1 MECFKMDNSQLG
13 IQYMQEGKWEE
24 AAKIFMEEIEKNP
37 NNAVSYVN
45 FGNVLSAL
53 GDDTRALSF
62 YQKAIEIDDTTAAA
76 YYSAGTVYYEKENLE
91 SAKNMFELA
100 LEKGLES
107 SDNFFMLGLT
117 YVGLDK
123 GNWQSLIFKEQ
134 LN

>member
-24 AAKIFMEEIEKNP
+24 AAKFFMEEIEKNP

-76 YYSAGTVYYEKENLE
+76 YYSAGPFIMK
-91 SAKNMFELA
+91 K
-100 LEKGLES
+100 K
-107 SDNFFMLGLT
+107 
-117 YVGLDK
+117 
-123 GNWQSLIFKEQ
+123 I
-134 LN
+134 